1 MNIKTK
7 YEIGDRVWNVYEP
20 NTQYGLSG
28 EVSVYD
34 DYICSIEINENGVF
48 YLLKYA
54 DIVDLKEEE
63 VILYS
68 DKEKLLAKI
77 EEKMNE
83 INEREKNTKEE

>member
-7 YEIGDRVWNVYEP
+7 YEIGDRIWHVYEP

-28 EVSVYD
+28 EVSIYD
-34 DYICSIEINENGVF
+34 DYICWIEINENGIF

-54 DIVDLKEEE
+54 DIVDLKEED
-63 VILYS
+63 VILYN

-83 INEREKNTKEE
+83 INEREDK